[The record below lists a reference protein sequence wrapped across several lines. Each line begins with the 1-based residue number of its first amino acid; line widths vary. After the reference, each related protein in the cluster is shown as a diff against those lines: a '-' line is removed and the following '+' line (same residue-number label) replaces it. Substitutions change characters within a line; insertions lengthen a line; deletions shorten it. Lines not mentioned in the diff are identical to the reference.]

1 MTDKMKL
8 IRNDLLTR
16 RIRRV
21 LRIFA
26 NGPRGYHHGGL
37 PNVNWD
43 DELIPKDLYP
53 EEDLIATREERDI
66 AKEQE
71 EVMEKVRQREKRLF
85 EESKAAKAAAKW
97 KADGERLQKRLQKQK
112 AEKKRKEEEEEEWQ
126 RIEERKKKE
135 EEEEKMR
142 KEAEKRKEEEE
153 EE

>member
-1 MTDKMKL
+1 MTDEMKL
-8 IRNDLLTR
+8 VRNDLLTR

-43 DELIPKDLYP
+43 DKLIPKDLYP
-53 EEDLIATREERDI
+53 KEDLIAAREERDI

-85 EESKAAKAAAKW
+85 EESKIAKATAKR
-97 KADGERLQKRLQKQK
+97 KAHAEMVQKRLQ
-112 AEKKRKEEEEEEWQ
+112 
-126 RIEERKKKE
+126 
-135 EEEEKMR
+135 
-142 KEAEKRKEEEE
+142 
-153 EE
+153 